1 MILIKAKNLKKEFF
15 DEPRIVAYE
24 DVNFEIGEGE
34 FVCMLGPSGSG
45 KSALLRTLSGA
56 IKQTQGDL
64 LWGPEQKKEKDE
76 FETAMVFQQGALF
89 PWLTVSENIE
99 FGLKIMGV
107 KKSTRRETS
116 TKLLEKMDLM
126 KYIDTHP
133 KLLSGG
139 IKQRVGIARAL
150 ALDPKVILMDEPFSA
165 LDVASA
171 NELRQLILKIWK
183 EEKKTIIMVTHFPE
197 EAALMAERIII
208 LSALPS
214 RVVDDFKNPLSY
226 PRNSQSDE
234 FESFKNK
241 LIKLVD

>member
-1 MILIKAKNLKKEFF
+1 MTLIKAKNLKKEFF

-24 DVNFEIGEGE
+24 NINFEIEEGE

-56 IKQTQGDL
+56 IKQTEGEL
-64 LWGPEQKKEKDE
+64 LWGEKQSAQKDK

-99 FGLKIMGV
+99 FGLKMKGV
-107 KKSTRRETS
+107 EKSIRRETS
-116 TKLLEKMDLM
+116 ASLLKKMDLI
-126 KYIDTHP
+126 KYADIHP

-150 ALDPKVILMDEPFSA
+150 ALDPKIILMDEPFSA

-197 EAALMAERIII
+197 EAALMAERVII

-214 RVVDDFKNPLSY
+214 RVIDDFKNPLLY
-226 PRNSQSDE
+226 PRDSQSE
-234 FESFKNK
+234 ELESFRNK

>member
-24 DVNFEIGEGE
+24 NINFEIGEGE

-56 IKQTQGDL
+56 INQTEGDL
-64 LWGPEQKKEKDE
+64 LWGEKQEKKKDE

-99 FGLKIMGV
+99 FGLKMRGV
-107 KKSTRRETS
+107 EKSIRRKTS
-116 TKLLEKMDLM
+116 ANLLEKMDLM
-126 KYIDTHP
+126 KYTDVHP

-171 NELRQLILKIWK
+171 SELRQLVLKIWK

-197 EAALMAERIII
+197 EAALMAQRIII

-214 RVVDDFKNPLSY
+214 HVVDDFKNSLPY
-226 PRNSQSDE
+226 PRNSQDQE
-234 FESFKNK
+234 LESFKEK
-241 LIKLVD
+241 LIKLLD

>member
-24 DVNFEIGEGE
+24 DVNFEIQEGE

-56 IKQTQGDL
+56 IKQTEGDL
-64 LWGPEQKKEKDE
+64 FWGENQKKEKDE

-99 FGLKIMGV
+99 FGLKMRGV
-107 KKSTRRETS
+107 EKSARHETS
-116 TKLLEKMDLM
+116 INLLKKMNLI
-126 KYIDTHP
+126 KYADTHP

-150 ALDPKVILMDEPFSA
+150 ALDPKIILMDEPFSA

-171 NELRQLILKIWK
+171 SELRQFVLKIWK

-197 EAALMAERIII
+197 EASLMAERIII

-214 RVVDDFKNPLSY
+214 HVVDDFRNPLPY
-226 PRNSQSDE
+226 PRNPQSDE
-234 FESFKNK
+234 FESFKD
-241 LIKLVD
+241 KLVKMVD

>member
-1 MILIKAKNLKKEFF
+1 MLLIKAKNLKKEFF
-15 DEPRIVAYE
+15 DEPRIVAYGN
-24 DVNFEIGEGE
+24 VNFEIEEGE

-56 IKQTQGDL
+56 IRQTEGDL
-64 LWGPEQKKEKDE
+64 LWGESQKKEKDE

-89 PWLTVSENIE
+89 PWLIVSENIE
-99 FGLKIMGV
+99 FGLKMRGV
-107 KKSTRRETS
+107 KKSARRETS
-116 TKLLEKMDLM
+116 KKLLEKMDLM
-126 KYIDTHP
+126 KYADTHP

-171 NELRQLILKIWK
+171 NELRRLILKIWK

-214 RVVDDFKNPLSY
+214 HVVDDFKNPLPY
-226 PRNSQSDE
+226 PRDPQSKE
-234 FESFKNK
+234 FESFKDK